1 MASNG
6 IVDMA
11 LRAGDP
17 RSIGP
22 YMVVSRL
29 GEGGQGVVYLGEW
42 NGEPVAVKVLRH
54 GADDAAVREVNSTR
68 QVAGFCTAR
77 IIDVALDHD
86 PPYIV
91 SEYVAG
97 TPLDRVPPRRGA
109 ELQRIAIGT
118 ATALVAIH
126 RAGVVHRDFK
136 PGNVL
141 LAPDGPRV
149 IDFGIS
155 RLSHSE
161 TTGRAIGSP
170 PYMAPEQ
177 YSGERVTAAADVFA
191 WGATMV
197 FAATGRVPFEGDNI
211 AAVAYRV
218 LHAEPDLTGVPR
230 ALLPLVRRCLAKSPT
245 ERPTSKEVLLSLL
258 GHDEEDDL
266 DALESGR
273 LEATRPV
280 AGRAVPWRAGA
291 AVLAGLAVIAAAVV
305 FWPHGDRPPETQAE
319 LAAALSEVYRRTPT
333 ASFTSEGGMGQG
345 DNLARSRGAVT
356 VAGDPGLPHDDFV
369 ADITYGSEETRRYTI
384 TDRRV
389 VETGESLG
397 EFGDGSNEPPILLM
411 ASAGLTMIRS
421 LVVQGNVT
429 FEREGRV
436 YRGIVPGNLTGDALK
451 LLLVEYA
458 GDAVDRSLVTYTLTI
473 DEHDRP
479 VSFVLDVGRPLGDA
493 GLFTTT
499 FRSTYTDFR
508 SR

>member
-1 MASNG
+1 MP
-6 IVDMA
+6 
-11 LRAGDP
+11 LRTGDP

-22 YMVVSRL
+22 YLVISRL
-29 GEGGQGVVYLGEW
+29 GEGGQGVVYLAEW
-42 NGEPVAVKVLRH
+42 GGEPVAIKVLRRS
-54 GADDAAVREVNSTR
+54 GDDAVIREVNSTR

-77 IIDVALDHD
+77 IIDVRLDLD

-97 TPLDRVPPRRGA
+97 TPLDRVPPRKGA

-126 RAGVVHRDFK
+126 RAGVIHRDFK

-155 RLSHSE
+155 RLVHSE

-191 WGATMV
+191 WGATIV
-197 FAATGRVPFEGDNI
+197 FAATGRVPFGGDSI

-218 LHAEPDLTGVPR
+218 LHSEPDLTGVP
-230 ALLPLVRRCLAKSPT
+230 ASLLPLVRRCLAKSPA
-245 ERPTSKEVLLSLL
+245 ERPTSKELLLALL
-258 GHDEEDDL
+258 GHDDEDDL
-266 DALESGR
+266 KVLESGR
-273 LEATRPV
+273 TEATQPV
-280 AGRAVPWRAGA
+280 ARRRVPW
-291 AVLAGLAVIAAAVV
+291 AAVV
-305 FWPHGDRPPETQAE
+305 GGALVVVALVAGFVFWPRGDRPPETQAE
-319 LAAALSEVYRRTPT
+319 LAAVLSEVYRKTPT
-333 ASFTSEGGMGQG
+333 ATFTSEGGMGEG
-345 DNLARSRGAVT
+345 DNYTKSTGTVT
-356 VAGDPGLPHDDFV
+356 VAGPSGLPHDDFV
-369 ADITYGSEETRRYTI
+369 ADITYGSEKKKRYTI
-384 TDRRV
+384 TDYVV
-389 VETGESLG
+389 VESGDSLG
-397 EFGDGSNEPPILLM
+397 EFGDGTNEPPILVM
-411 ASAGLTMIRS
+411 ATAGLTVIRS

-436 YRGIVPGNLTGDALK
+436 YRGIVPANLTGDALK
-451 LLLVEYA
+451 LLLVEYT

-473 DEHDRP
+473 DELNRP
-479 VSFVLDVGRPLGDA
+479 VSFVLDLGRPLGGA

-499 FRSTYTDFR
+499 FRATYTNFR

>member
-1 MASNG
+1 MP
-6 IVDMA
+6 

-22 YMVVSRL
+22 YLVVSRL
-29 GEGGQGVVYLGEW
+29 GEGGQGVVYLAEW
-42 NGEPVAVKVLRH
+42 AGEPVAVKVLRN
-54 GADDAAVREVNSTR
+54 GGDDAAIREVNSTR

-141 LAPDGPRV
+141 LAADGPRV

-155 RLSHSE
+155 RLAHSE

-177 YSGERVTAAADVFA
+177 YSGQRVTAAADVFA
-191 WGATMV
+191 WGATIV
-197 FAATGRVPFEGDNI
+197 FAATGRVPFGGDTI
-211 AAVAYRV
+211 ASVAYRV
-218 LHAEPDLTGVPR
+218 LHAEPDLIGVPA

-245 ERPTSKEVLLSLL
+245 ERPTSKEVLLTLL
-258 GHDEEDDL
+258 GHDDEDDL
-266 DALESGR
+266 EALESGR
-273 LEATRPV
+273 IEATRPV
-280 AGRAVPWRAGA
+280 PRRHSRWIW
-291 AVLAGLAVIAAAVV
+291 AGLLAAALLLGFV
-305 FWPHGDRPPETQAE
+305 FWPYDESAVPQTQAE
-319 LAAALSEVYRRTPT
+319 LAAVLSEVYRVTPT
-333 ASFTSEGGMGQG
+333 ATFTSEGGMGQG
-345 DNLARSRGAVT
+345 DNLAKAKGTVT
-356 VAGDPGLPHDDFV
+356 VAGPAELPHDDFV
-369 ADITYGSEETRRYTI
+369 ADIAYGSEKPRRYTI
-384 TDRRV
+384 RDRMV
-389 VETGESLG
+389 VESGASLG
-397 EFGDGSNEPPILLM
+397 EFGDGSNEPPILV
-411 ASAGLTMIRS
+411 AATAGLTVIRS

-429 FEREGRV
+429 FERTGRV
-436 YRGIVPGNLTGDALK
+436 YRGIVPGNLTGDMLK

-473 DEHDRP
+473 DERNRP
-479 VSFVLDVGRPLGDA
+479 VSFVLDIGRPLGDA